1 MKTMFALLV
10 LMISTSVFARQY
22 IQCSS
27 NDMNTTDVM
36 VVNLQTPKAGTLFLS
51 SGLQNPDDER
61 ILVKI
66 AFDRVEKDAYIYKV
80 VDEVGTGYVAV
91 PSNSLG
97 KNSNYL
103 TVLLQFA
110 SAKIQF
116 SCFSRMYND

>member
-1 MKTMFALLV
+1 MKAMFALLV
-10 LMISTSVFARQY
+10 LTLSTSVFARQY

-27 NDMNTTDVM
+27 SDMNTTDVM
-36 VVNLQTPKAGTLFLS
+36 VINLQSPQGGTLFLS
-51 SGLQNPDDER
+51 SGMQNPEDER

-66 AFDRVEKDAYIYKV
+66 AFDRVEKDAHIYKV

-91 PSNSLG
+91 PTAGLG

-103 TVLLQFA
+103 PVFLQFA
-110 SAKIQF
+110 SANIQF